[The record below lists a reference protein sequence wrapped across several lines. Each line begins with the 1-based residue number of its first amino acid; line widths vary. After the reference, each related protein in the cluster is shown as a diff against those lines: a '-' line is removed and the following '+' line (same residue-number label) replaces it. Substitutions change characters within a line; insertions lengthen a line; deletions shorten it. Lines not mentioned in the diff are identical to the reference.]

1 VFIGKW
7 QWFLVVNSAVLGGFG
22 SKFFLGGARLCHSQ
36 VVFFFFFFLTSFFL
50 FKIKQFVNERVVS
63 CLFWG
68 A

>member
-1 VFIGKW
+1 VRAGFIGVHRKVA
-7 QWFLVVNSAVLGGFG
+7 VVFG
-22 SKFFLGGARLCHSQ
+22 SKQRGFGARLGPSPGF
-36 VVFFFFFFLTSFFL
+36 FFFFFFLTSFFL